1 MHASAFRISARISA
15 GLCALATL
23 TACGGAQTTE
33 DYKAALKGV
42 SADAIGVADP
52 ASITITDEARAT
64 AKWTWKA
71 SIDGRTY
78 ACDADDQMRLP
89 TCVQEG

>member
-1 MHASAFRISARISA
+1 MHGSAVRISAA
-15 GLCALATL
+15 LWALATL
-23 TACGGAQTTE
+23 TACAGAQTTE
-33 DYKAALKGV
+33 DYKAALRDI

-52 ASITITDEARAT
+52 ASITVSDESRAT

-71 SIDGRTY
+71 SVEGRTY

-89 TCVQEG
+89 TCVQES